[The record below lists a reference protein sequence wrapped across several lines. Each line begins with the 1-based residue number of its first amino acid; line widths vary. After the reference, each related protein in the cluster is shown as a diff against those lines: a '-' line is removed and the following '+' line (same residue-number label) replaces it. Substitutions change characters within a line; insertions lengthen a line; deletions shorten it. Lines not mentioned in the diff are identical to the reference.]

1 MDRWL
6 PDAIAS
12 GSKCRVS
19 RNNSR
24 VQSFA
29 TSKEGCAAKMFKWI
43 LLAGWAL
50 LLIGAF
56 LIIEFPNAAWNQ
68 FASVVVWIFSIG
80 LIIATGVSVVVA
92 AIRLISRLIRPSA
105 QQPAKEVQAPFTKP
119 GRLRPRWLAIAL
131 ITTAGVAAF
140 VSVLLVVIEREIK
153 SSPVCQA
160 SIERAQESPEV
171 SAAIGR
177 PVRVGWFVSGQL
189 TESTNGGGHA
199 TLTIPL
205 NGPRGNGVLRV
216 EAQRQSGSWQ
226 FLTLEFAAAA
236 GNSKIN
242 LARRASKIEVRN

>member
-1 MDRWL
+1 
-6 PDAIAS
+6 
-12 GSKCRVS
+12 
-19 RNNSR
+19 
-24 VQSFA
+24 
-29 TSKEGCAAKMFKWI
+29 MFKWI

-56 LIIEFPNAAWNQ
+56 LIIEFPNAAWNH
-68 FASVVVWIFSIG
+68 FASVVVWIFSIA

-105 QQPAKEVQAPFTKP
+105 RQPAKEVQARFAKP

-153 SSPVCQA
+153 SSPVYQT

-171 SAAIGR
+171 SVALGR
-177 PVRVGWFVSGQL
+177 PVSVGWFVSGQL

-199 TLTIPL
+199 TQTIPL
-205 NGPRGNGVLRV
+205 SGPRGDGTLHVD
-216 EAQRQSGSWQ
+216 AKRQAGSWRFSTLQ
-226 FLTLEFAAAA
+226 FATT
-236 GNSKIN
+236 GSNSTADLLSEQTK
-242 LARRASKIEVRN
+242 